1 MHLLCSEDGALNAVS
16 EEFSHF
22 VWLTFHSDYTAEQRM
37 TGYGIATSEKEIVSW
52 SFSSVASLS
61 FVKNK
66 TISYFRTV
74 EIKQNDS
81 KLKNICLREEKLLN
95 FHNTTS
101 F

>member
-1 MHLLCSEDGALNAVS
+1 MYLPYSEDDAFNAIS
-16 EEFSHF
+16 EEFGYF
-22 VWLTFHSDYTAEQRM
+22 VWMTFHSDYTIEQMM
-37 TGYGIATSEKEIVSW
+37 TGYGIATSEKEIFSW
-52 SFSSVASLS
+52 SFSSAASLS

-66 TISYFRTV
+66 TINYFITV
-74 EIKQNDS
+74 EIKQSDS